1 MKRRYFLVGTV
12 LLAGGFAWWKKPRD
26 AGAPYDGYFS
36 LLNQELKK
44 HGPMRPCMVIDG

>member
-26 AGAPYDGYFS
+26 AGAPYDDYFS
-36 LLNQELKK
+36 ALNQ
-44 HGPMRPCMVIDG
+44 